1 MFFITLLTFERV
13 KCNNNDDDIDQFL
26 DEEDSD
32 DEPEPIKKRQLN
44 VVRETLK
51 SVVSGPIKFFTNG
64 RLIKGV
70 QAAIQTQ
77 RIPKPGSGSGTAA
90 SSAGSIIGTIYR
102 TMRSNLIKQST
113 DASSALRKQLQTIT
127 KRLSNSKVIIGNL
140 VGSHKMTNREE
151 SATKEAT
158 ADLVAEPTAETKTVN
173 SSSQKSGKTVED
185 VSNFQAMNNQ
195 QPMHQ
200 PYPYQMMAAP
210 PAPYYQSPVEQQHL
224 MYQMPVYPE
233 LLL

>member
-1 MFFITLLTFERV
+1 M
-13 KCNNNDDDIDQFL
+13 KCSNNEDDIDQFL

-51 SVVSGPIKFFTNG
+51 SVVGGPIKFLTNG

-77 RIPKPGSGSGTAA
+77 RIPKPGSGSGAN
-90 SSAGSIIGTIYR
+90 SAGSIIGTIYR
-102 TMRSNLIKQST
+102 TMRSNWIKQSV

-173 SSSQKSGKTVED
+173 SSSQKSGKKVED
-185 VSNFQAMNNQ
+185 VSNFQATNNQQ

-200 PYPYQMMAAP
+200 PYPYQMMAAA
-210 PAPYYQSPVEQQHL
+210 PAPYYQPPVEQQHL